1 MSFVHVFA
9 GSTLDRCGNARRD
22 PAWFTEAHEK
32 GRYLVVWESQALV
45 TAEGPSEPRALSS
58 GEAREHLTDETVR
71 RSLVFLGVDGNDTP
85 YFAFDVSHL
94 SEEPPRVVHDGE
106 FADLRQVAQIV
117 EGEDAARMAYARAMM
132 RWHRQHRFCG
142 ACGTEN
148 EVRHSGHSMRCPS
161 CGSDQFPRT
170 DPAVIMLVHD
180 GEGRCLLGR
189 QASWPPGVLST
200 LAGFVE
206 PGESLEE
213 AVAREV
219 WEETRI
225 EVREARYHSSQPW
238 PFPNSIMLGFHAR
251 ATFAEPKVDQIELEQ
266 AVWLER
272 EQLLEMQARREV
284 RFPPPMSI
292 ARQLLEAW
300 LAETNR

>member
-1 MSFVHVFA
+1 MSMVHVFA
-9 GSTLDRCGNARRD
+9 GSTLDRRGNARRD
-22 PAWFTEAHEK
+22 PSWFEEAYER
-32 GRYLVVWESQALV
+32 GRYLVVWESQALI
-45 TAEGPSEPRALSS
+45 TANGPGAPRALSS
-58 GEAREHLTDETVR
+58 SEAQAHLADETAR
-71 RSLVFLGVDGNDTP
+71 RSLVFLGVDRQDTP

-94 SEEPPRVVHDGE
+94 SEDPPQLVHDGE
-106 FADLRQVAQIV
+106 FADLRQVASIV

-132 RWHRQHRFCG
+132 RWHRQHRYCG
-142 ACGTEN
+142 VCGDEN
-148 EVRHSGHSMRCPS
+148 EVRNSGHSMRCES
-161 CGSDQFPRT
+161 CGADHFPRT

-213 AVAREV
+213 AVIREV
-219 WEETRI
+219 WEETGI
-225 EVREARYHSSQPW
+225 EVHEARYHSSQPW
-238 PFPNSIMLGFHAR
+238 PFPSSIMLGFHAR
-251 ATFAEPKVDQIELEQ
+251 GTFAEPKVDQVELEQ

-272 EQLLEMQARREV
+272 GQLLELQARREV